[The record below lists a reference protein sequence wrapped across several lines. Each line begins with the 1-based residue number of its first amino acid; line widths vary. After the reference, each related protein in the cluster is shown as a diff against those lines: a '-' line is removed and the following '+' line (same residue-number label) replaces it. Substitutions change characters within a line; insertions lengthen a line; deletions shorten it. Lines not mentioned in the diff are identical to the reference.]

1 MELADSFLNKSLLE
15 ERKKR
20 LGETAAAAAALP
32 DANASPPTPDFEAR
46 RKVADRAVPA
56 MATAGTFASL
66 LAPSPVPAN
75 ATSTGA
81 AAEPAAGAAATAP
94 TASASATTVHA
105 VHVAPPPLLLPP
117 PAQLATV
124 HQETTTDS
132 PRLVDDGVRQAGGG
146 EPAAKRQRKATAPY
160 SPLRCGCERVRA
172 VG

>member
-66 LAPSPVPAN
+66 LAPSPVTAN

-81 AAEPAAGAAATAP
+81 AAEPAAEPAAGAASTAP

-105 VHVAPPPLLLPP
+105 VHVVPAPLPLPP

-124 HQETTTDS
+124 QEETTTDS
-132 PRLVDDGVRQAGGG
+132 PRPVDDGVRQAGGG

-160 SPLRCGCERVRA
+160 SP
-172 VG
+172 